1 MIKNIIIDFGN
12 VIYKVDLLAAHKK
25 FYEIKKSNGLLL
37 DFNLLNGI
45 IDKYE
50 CGKINTIEFRDSIR
64 NLLGWEASDEEFD
77 LVWNSILIEPFEYSE
92 EAINK
97 LAEKYNL
104 FLLSNTSPLHFD
116 RFFPEMK
123 PVFDKFKKLYFSF
136 EIGYKKPSAQIYKHT
151 LFDAQIIAQETMFLD
166 DIQENIDMFALLGV
180 RGLQISEK
188 FTLKDFALSF

>member
-25 FYEIKKSNGLLL
+25 FYEIAKSNGLLL

-123 PVFDKFKKLYFSF
+123 PVFDKFKKLYFVCCWADGDCVDQASPLQSVLISIGCFSSF
-136 EIGYKKPSAQIYKHT
+136 ACCCRRLHGRWLASP
-151 LFDAQIIAQETMFLD
+151 
-166 DIQENIDMFALLGV
+166 
-180 RGLQISEK
+180 
-188 FTLKDFALSF
+188 